1 MLLSII
7 VPVYNMTGGGKL
19 AYCLRSLLEQNLS
32 DYEIIAVDDKST
44 DDSLKVLYD
53 FRKEYGE
60 RLKVIASPENRKQ
73 GGARNLGLS
82 AAAGDWIGFVD
93 SDDWVAKDMFSKLLD
108 KAAQTGADVVGCDY
122 LITDTL
128 GGEEGTPVCN
138 NNDSQTGILD
148 EDKYRDIILTPGSMV
163 IKIYRRA
170 IFTEQSIQFPEKM
183 FYEDNAICA
192 FPLLYAKRFE
202 RVDECLYY
210 YYQHDAST
218 VHVITTDKCRD
229 RMRAME
235 IFMEEAKKRG
245 FYPRFAPEI
254 EYKLYELGYRNT
266 LFSYVQTE
274 KHPDMQFLYELRDYL
289 LSHTPPIQGNFYY
302 QEKTDAETK
311 KLTALHLKNPR
322 RFLLYYRLLHFYR
335 KLRGHF

>member
-19 AYCLRSLLEQNLS
+19 AHCLRSLLTQELS
-32 DYEIIAVDDKST
+32 DYEVIAVDDKST

-53 FRKEYGE
+53 FQKEYGE
-60 RLKVIASPENRKQ
+60 RLKVIASPENRRQ

-93 SDDWVAKDMFSKLLD
+93 SDDWVARDMFSKLLD

-128 GGEEGTPVCN
+128 GKEEGIPVRN
-138 NNDSQTGILD
+138 NSISQTGIPD
-148 EDKYRDIILTPGSMV
+148 EDKYRDMILTPGSMV
-163 IKIYRRA
+163 IKIYRRT
-170 IFTEQSIQFPEKM
+170 IFTEHRIRFPEKM

-202 RVDECLYY
+202 RVEECLYY

-218 VHVITTDKCRD
+218 VHVISAEKCRD

-235 IFMEEAKKRG
+235 IFLEEAKKRG
-245 FYPRFAPEI
+245 FYPQFAPEI

-266 LFSYVQTE
+266 LFSYIQTE
-274 KHPDMQFLYELRDYL
+274 KHPDIQFLYELRTYL
-289 LSHTPPIQGNFYY
+289 LSHIPHIQGNFYY
-302 QEKTDAETK
+302 QEQTDAETK
-311 KLTALHLKNPR
+311 KLTAMHLKNPR
-322 RFLLYYRLLHFYR
+322 LFLLYYRLLHFYR
-335 KLRGHF
+335 RLRGHS

>member
-7 VPVYNMTGGGKL
+7 VPVYNMAGDGKL
-19 AYCLRSLLEQNLS
+19 AHCLHSLLEQNLT
-32 DYEIIAVDDKST
+32 DYEVIAVDDKST

-53 FRKEYGE
+53 FQKEYGE

-108 KAAQTGADVVGCDY
+108 KAEQTGADVVGCNY

-128 GGEEGTPVCN
+128 GKEEGTPVCN
-138 NNDSQTGILD
+138 NNASQTGILD
-148 EDKYRDIILTPGSMV
+148 EDKYRNILLSPGSMV

-170 IFTEQSIQFPEKM
+170 IFTEQNIQFPEKM

-218 VHVITTDKCRD
+218 VHVITTDKCKD
-229 RMRAME
+229 RMRAMK
-235 IFMEEAKKRG
+235 IFMEESKKRG

-266 LFSYVQTE
+266 LFSYIQTE
-274 KHPDMQFLYELRDYL
+274 KHPDMKFLYELRDYL
-289 LSHTPPIQGNFYY
+289 LSHAPHIQGNFYY

-311 KLTALHLKNPR
+311 KLTAMHLKSPR

-335 KLRGHF
+335 KLRGHS